1 MKQQAS
7 TFSRSICILS
17 FAGLILSLGMVI
29 PTAQGDLP
37 QVARK
42 PVSKSQ
48 PSSVSRIPNAP
59 KVPGELV
66 LHLRS
71 RVKVIKKGT
80 PTVVHPVVKK
90 VTWHASNTAI
100 IICDM
105 WDDHYCKSSAQR
117 VDAMVPKMNR
127 VITAAR
133 NHGVMIIHAPSS
145 TMKVYA
151 DTPYRQRMQQARSF
165 KPPVPIKRWCYLDL
179 KKENQLPIDDSKS
192 PCDDPIVGPRV
203 RKYSRQHAGI
213 KIIGYDGVS
222 DSGTEIYNYIRQEG
236 ITNVVIMG
244 VHTNMCVLGR
254 PFGIRQLTELGL
266 NVVLARDLTD
276 AMYDP
281 RQYPYVSHTRGTEL
295 VVEHIEQ
302 FWCPSI
308 NSRDLTKI
316 IPGPADPKSET
327 FKSDDPRNTSRKSDT
342 GK

>member
-1 MKQQAS
+1 MKQQAG
-7 TFSRSICILS
+7 TFIRSICNLS
-17 FAGLILSLGMVI
+17 FVGLVLLLGMMASTV
-29 PTAQGDLP
+29 QGDSP
-37 QVARK
+37 QVAQK
-42 PVSKSQ
+42 PVSKSL
-48 PSSVSRIPNAP
+48 PRSVARIPNAP
-59 KVPGELV
+59 KVPGDLE

-71 RVKVIKKGT
+71 RVKMTIKGKPVVIR
-80 PTVVHPVVKK
+80 PVVKK
-90 VTWHASNTAI
+90 VAWNASNTAI

-105 WDDHYCKSSAQR
+105 WDNHYCKSSAQR

-151 DTPYRQRMQQARSF
+151 DTPYRKRMQQARSF

-192 PCDDPIVGPRV
+192 PCDDPVVGPRV

-222 DSGTEIYNYIRQEG
+222 DSGPEIYNYIRQEG

-281 RQYPYVSHTRGTEL
+281 REFPYVSHTRGTEL

-308 NSRDLTKI
+308 HSRDLMKVI
-316 IPGPADPKSET
+316 SRSADPTLKTIKSG
-327 FKSDDPRNTSRKSDT
+327 DPRNSSRKSDS